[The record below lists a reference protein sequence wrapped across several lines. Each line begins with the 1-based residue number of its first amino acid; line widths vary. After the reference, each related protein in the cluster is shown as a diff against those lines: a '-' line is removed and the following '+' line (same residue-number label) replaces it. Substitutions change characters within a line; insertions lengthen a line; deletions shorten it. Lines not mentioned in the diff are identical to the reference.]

1 MDSQQQEINR
11 KLIDRLEHMQLTWTR
26 ESSCM
31 EERWAGLDAES
42 RKGEAELATMFHE
55 LAGMVSNLAERIN
68 GRRP

>member
-26 ESSCM
+26 ELGRM
-31 EERWAGLDAES
+31 EERWARLDAES
-42 RKGEAELATMFHE
+42 RKRDAELATMFRE
-55 LAGMVSNLAERIN
+55 LAGLVSNLAERVN